1 MISKVII
8 GSTFKGCCRY
18 VMLKPGAEV
27 LFASGVR
34 ADKVLNTI
42 SDFDAIRSF
51 RPGLKKAVIHT
62 SISFAYEDKS
72 KLTDE
77 IMIQVAQAFLKK
89 IGLHENQAVCV
100 KHTDAKHHAHEHF
113 HIISSRVGYDGTVVS
128 DKFIKNRAA
137 RACDELEA
145 EFKLTVARGHGLS
158 SGKLYRSQKQNK
170 VKDEIRTAINSGLSD
185 GVRDFDELTRYLTK
199 KGIEMKVQ
207 YQSTGRVNGISFHKD
222 DIAFKGSSIDRN
234 FSYRKLAIQVTNR
247 LCSGHIESKLNK
259 NKQMDYEK

>member
-8 GSTFKGCCRY
+8 GSTFKGCVRY
-18 VMLKPGAEV
+18 VLLKPGAEV

-34 ADKVLNTI
+34 TDKVLHTI
-42 SDFDAIRSF
+42 SDFDAIRSL

-62 SISFAYEDKS
+62 SISFACEDKS

-89 IGLHENQAVCV
+89 IGLHENQAICV
-100 KHTDAKHHAHEHF
+100 KHTDAKHHGHDHF
-113 HIISSRVGYDGTVVS
+113 HIISNRVGYDGTVVS

-137 RACDELEA
+137 KACDELEA
-145 EFKLTVARGHGLS
+145 EFKLTVARGHGVG
-158 SGKLYRSQKQNK
+158 SGKVYRSQKQNK

-185 GVRDFDELTRYLTK
+185 GVRDFDELTRYLAK

-207 YQSTGRVNGISFHKD
+207 NQSTGRVNGLSFRKD
-222 DIAFKGSSIDRN
+222 DIAFKGSSVDKN
-234 FSYRKLAIQVTNR
+234 FSYRKLALQVANR
-247 LCSGHIESKLNK
+247 LNSGHVESKFNK
-259 NKQMDYEK
+259 NKQIDYEK

>member
-42 SDFDAIRSF
+42 TDFDAIRSL

-100 KHTDAKHHAHEHF
+100 KHTDAKHHDHEHF
-113 HIISSRVGYDGTVVS
+113 HINSSRVGYDGRVVS

-137 RACDELEA
+137 KACDELEA
-145 EFKLTVARGHGLS
+145 EFKLTVARGHGLG
-158 SGKLYRSQKQNK
+158 SGKVYRSQNQNK

-185 GVRDFDELTRYLTK
+185 GVTDFDELTRYLTN

-207 YQSTGRVNGISFHKD
+207 YQSTGRVNGISFRKD
-222 DIAFKGSSIDRN
+222 DIAFKGSSIDKSL
-234 FSYRKLAIQVTNR
+234 SYRKLISHLANQRGI
-247 LCSGHIESKLNK
+247 GHIENGFNK
-259 NKQMDYEK
+259 NKQIDYEK